1 MDEVVVIEGAVEPEG
16 AEYLRLPFEVP
27 AGIVELQISHR
38 STGADD
44 ILDFGLESPVGQRGW
59 GGGNPEDAVVGEAA
73 ASRSYLPGPITPGTW
88 QVLLGKAQLVGP
100 EPGYRVEVTL
110 RTTASLAA
118 QPERRDYAPVDL
130 GGGPRW
136 VAGDLHVHS
145 RESGDASP
153 SLAEVAAFARGR
165 GLDFVVLTEHNTA
178 SAASWIGATQDTEPD
193 LLLVPGIELT
203 TYGGHANAFGLAEPV
218 PFALGLQV
226 DSFADVALAVADAG
240 ALLSLNHPKLDLG
253 DLCIGCAWEHDVPA
267 SLAGLEVGTGAW
279 SKAGQLFTPA
289 TLELWEEL
297 CEQGNCPAALGGS
310 DDHRAGAGTGALDSA
325 IGSPTTLVWVETLSV
340 AALLDGIRAGHT
352 VVKLEG
358 PDDPMVELSG
368 VGSTV
373 SVRVSGGEG
382 AQLRLIEDGELA
394 ASFAVDSAD
403 WEYEGPVTG
412 TRVRAELWVDGAPRT
427 LTSHVFAGEGEAPAD
442 APPCGCA
449 SPGGSAGAGGLAVGL
464 AVMGMRRGRGRARHI
479 RPAAGATATA
489 GLAADASVAS
499 GAQAP

>member
-1 MDEVVVIEGAVEPEG
+1 
-16 AEYLRLPFEVP
+16 
-27 AGIVELQISHR
+27 
-38 STGADD
+38 
-44 ILDFGLESPVGQRGW
+44 
-59 GGGNPEDAVVGEAA
+59 
-73 ASRSYLPGPITPGTW
+73 
-88 QVLLGKAQLVGP
+88 
-100 EPGYRVEVTL
+100 
-110 RTTASLAA
+110 
-118 QPERRDYAPVDL
+118 
-130 GGGPRW
+130 
-136 VAGDLHVHS
+136 
-145 RESGDASP
+145 
-153 SLAEVAAFARGR
+153 
-165 GLDFVVLTEHNTA
+165 
-178 SAASWIGATQDTEPD
+178 
-193 LLLVPGIELT
+193 
-203 TYGGHANAFGLAEPV
+203 
-218 PFALGLQV
+218 
-226 DSFADVALAVADAG
+226 
-240 ALLSLNHPKLDLG
+240 
-253 DLCIGCAWEHDVPA
+253 
-267 SLAGLEVGTGAW
+267 
-279 SKAGQLFTPA
+279 
-289 TLELWEEL
+289 
-297 CEQGNCPAALGGS
+297 
-310 DDHRAGAGTGALDSA
+310 
-325 IGSPTTLVWVETLSV
+325 
-340 AALLDGIRAGHT
+340 